1 MDTESG
7 IGEMLFVVYAVSAM
21 SPLASDR
28 RDHLG
33 VATAPTPCRN
43 GS

>member
-1 MDTESG
+1 MDRELGTDEILS
-7 IGEMLFVVYAVSAM
+7 VVYVVSVM

-28 RDHLG
+28 RDHLV
-33 VATAPTPCRN
+33 VATILTPCRN